1 MSRCSNSSPSFISL
15 IFLSFFPSHPNTL
28 FLLLLRPR
36 LRVLF
41 LLLFLIFFLFAQKV
55 SQQTTSQL
63 LHAQKV
69 CSSSEKVHTCKISIF
84 EESEERKKKKEK
96 NNNNSSNNN
105 ICIATDR

>member
-1 MSRCSNSSPSFISL
+1 MSRCSNSSPSIISL

-28 FLLLLRPR
+28 FLRRRPR

-55 SQQTTSQL
+55 SQPD
-63 LHAQKV
+63 LHNYCTRKV
-69 CSSSEKVHTCKISIF
+69 CSTSEKVHTCKISIF

-105 ICIATDR
+105 ICIATER

>member
-1 MSRCSNSSPSFISL
+1 MLKLLAFHYFPYFPLVLSL
-15 IFLSFFPSHPNTL
+15 ASEHTFSL
-28 FLLLLRPR
+28 FLN
-36 LRVLF
+36 F
-41 LLLFLIFFLFAQKV
+41 LPFCQKV
-55 SQQTTSQL
+55 SQTD
-63 LHAQKV
+63 LHNYCTRKV

>member
-1 MSRCSNSSPSFISL
+1 MSRCSKSSPCFVSL

-41 LLLFLIFFLFAQKV
+41 LLLFLNFLPFCQKV
-55 SQQTTSQL
+55 SQTD
-63 LHAQKV
+63 LHNYCTRKV